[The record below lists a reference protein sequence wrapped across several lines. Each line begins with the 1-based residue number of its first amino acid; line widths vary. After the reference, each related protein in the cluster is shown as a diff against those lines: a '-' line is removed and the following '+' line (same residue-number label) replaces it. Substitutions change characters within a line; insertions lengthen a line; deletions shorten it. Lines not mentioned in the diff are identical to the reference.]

1 MALSDIPS
9 TKKLAKQT
17 NMKQQIIWY
26 KERELAV
33 EAKQD
38 YLLKEKSQKE
48 QSIKQLRSRT
58 KNGVLDLSDIVGL
71 VSVVNYD
78 CTKII
83 LGSEVTSIN
92 FCDLHSLDTVAFY
105 SDIQA
110 KKLIFKSK
118 IITQTIL
125 KNVKKTVKYR
135 LADKEKTTKTTK
147 VKINSVIPVG
157 VDTVNSISKKLLH
170 IYHPDKNQNSDI
182 DIKVFDQMASMI
194 LEYKTNNNLV
204 ALCDMEKNHT
214 KILNRFYEQTKSKT
228 TKSNY

>member
-1 MALSDIPS
+1 MALSDIPL
-9 TKKLAKQT
+9 TKKQKKLAKQINWQKRREFAVQT
-17 NMKQQIIWY
+17 KQH
-26 KERELAV
+26 
-33 EAKQD
+33 
-38 YLLKEKSQKE
+38 YLLEEKSKKE
-48 QSIKQLRSRT
+48 QLIKQLRSRT
-58 KNGVLDLSDIVGL
+58 KNAVLDLSDIVGL
-71 VSVVNYD
+71 VSVVDYD

-105 SDIQA
+105 SDTQA

-135 LADKEKTTKTTK
+135 LSDKQKTTK
-147 VKINSVIPVG
+147 VNINSPLGI
-157 VDTVNSISKKLLH
+157 DTVNSVSKKLLH

-194 LEYKTNNNLV
+194 LEYRTSNNLI

-214 KILNRFYEQTKSKT
+214 KILNRFYEQRQSKT
-228 TKSNY
+228 SKHNY